1 MSWTSFYIDYK
12 KSGKVHK
19 CPDCGKDNISVETT
33 TNSVT
38 FFCKDCGQFKH
49 FDECKSDKK

>member
-12 KSGKVHK
+12 KTGKIHN

-33 TNSVT
+33 TNSIT
-38 FFCKDCGQFKH
+38 FCCKDCGQFKH